1 MTNFLK
7 AAIALP
13 VAALLT
19 AALLTGLSGC
29 PGIVPDAGDYTVTF
43 DPQGGSSVEA
53 QAVTSGGTAAEPSPA
68 PVKTGYIFGG
78 WYKDAGG
85 TEPWDFNTGVIT
97 AHITLYAKWTQKPA
111 DEAGAE
117 ALRDAGKIT
126 IPAGEDGADGAEI
139 SFGPDNTV
147 TIKIGEESAEYPCVI
162 TEDAIIIT
170 KDGEEIS
177 IGYTITDDGKLNISG
192 GLDKIDESL
201 PGGAVEPSTEN
212 EVVKP
217 DDSGEKPEDKDD
229 TEKPED
235 KDDEKDDAEK
245 PEDKDDTEKPSENTY
260 SISLR
265 KGNDVLSSHTF
276 PSASVGYAQQSS
288 LAFTVRNTGEND
300 TGQLDVVLSGTD
312 GGGFELSTSKI
323 DDIEAGDTYTV
334 TVRPKTG
341 LTVDYSEKTYTA
353 TVTVKGEHGLTAGFT
368 VSFTVTTEPVYSI
381 SHNVSSNSHT
391 FPLEG
396 PGYAALEPLS
406 VTVANTGNRHTGT
419 LTVALSG
426 TNSDAYTLSV
436 AAIGPVDMG
445 KSAAFT
451 VAPKTGLA
459 EDSYTAKV
467 TISGEN
473 GLEES
478 FAVNFTV
485 SNSGTGSVTIKLP
498 VFTDAGA
505 GLGTDAEYTVYRT
518 ESPKEVTITLTGT
531 QAGDKIRWVE
541 STKVRGTGES
551 ITLKA
556 SAYTPGNYYFSVELE
571 RGGGF
576 WSKEF
581 TLAVLDA
588 AQ

>member
-19 AALLTGLSGC
+19 AVLLTGLSGC
-29 PGIVPDAGDYTVTF
+29 PGIIPDAGDYTVTF
-43 DPQGGSSVEA
+43 DPRGGSSVEA
-53 QAVTSGGTAAEPSPA
+53 QIVVSGGTVVEPSPA

-78 WYKDAGG
+78 WYKDAAG
-85 TEPWDFNTGVIT
+85 TERWDFSAGTVT
-97 AHITLYAKWTQKPA
+97 APITLYAKWTQKPEY
-111 DEAGAE
+111 EAGAE
-117 ALRDAGKIT
+117 ALREAGTIT
-126 IPAGEDGADGAEI
+126 VPAGEDGAGGAEI
-139 SFGPDNTV
+139 SFDADTV
-147 TIKIGEESAEYPCVI
+147 TIKIGEESAEYPYVI

-170 KDGEEIS
+170 KDGEEVS
-177 IGYTITDDGKLNISG
+177 IGYTITGDGKLNISG
-192 GLDKIDESL
+192 GLDKIDERL
-201 PGGAVEPSTEN
+201 PGGAVEPSTEK

-217 DDSGEKPEDKDD
+217 DDSGEE
-229 TEKPED
+229 PED
-235 KDDEKDDAEK
+235 KDDEDDKDDKEK
-245 PEDKDDTEKPSENTY
+245 TEDKDDEDDKEKPPENKY

-265 KGNDVLSSHTF
+265 KGNDALSSHTF
-276 PSASVGYAQQSS
+276 PSASLGYAQQSP
-288 LAFTVRNTGEND
+288 LLFTVKNTGEND
-300 TGQLDVVLSGTD
+300 TGELEVVLSGT
-312 GGGFELSTSKI
+312 GGGSFELSASKI

-341 LTVDYSEKTYTA
+341 LTVDYDTKTYTA
-353 TVTVKGEHGLTAGFT
+353 TVTVKGGHGLTASFT
-368 VSFTVTTEPVYSI
+368 VSFTVTTEAVYSI
-381 SHNVSSNSHT
+381 SHNVNSDSHT

-396 PGYAALEPLS
+396 PGYAALQPLS
-406 VTVANTGNRHTGT
+406 VTVKNTGNRHTGA

-426 TNSDAYTLSV
+426 TNSDAYTLS
-436 AAIGPVDMG
+436 ASGIGPINMD

-459 EDSYTAKV
+459 EGSYTAKV

-473 GLEES
+473 GPDVS
-478 FAVNFTV
+478 FNVSFTV
-485 SNSGTGSVTIKLP
+485 SNSGTGSVDITVP

-505 GLGTDAEYTVYRT
+505 DLNTNAEYTVYRT
-518 ESPKEVTITLTGT
+518 GSPGEVTITLTGT

-541 STKVRGTGES
+541 SAKVRGTGTS

-556 SAYTPGNYYFSVELE
+556 SGYAAGRYHFSVELE

-581 TLAVLDA
+581 TLVVLDA
-588 AQ
+588 APQQEGE